1 MSSPAAS
8 NPAKSPRR
16 RNRRALGPRGR
27 GHERISSAK
36 KLDLLR
42 RSFTRIEAQGA
53 IVGLVFYQ
61 RLFTLEP
68 SLRSLFHTSI
78 ELQSRKLMDSL
89 SYTVAA
95 LESPKTLVPI
105 LEAMGRRH
113 VAYGVR
119 EEHYDVVIRA
129 LMETFGQVL
138 GDAFSPE
145 LREAWRQALCFVAE
159 TMKSGS
165 VPSRCWDSNR

>member
-16 RNRRALGPRGR
+16 RIRRALGSRRRGR
-27 GHERISSAK
+27 ERISSAK

-42 RSFTRIEAQGA
+42 RSFTRIEAQGG

-89 SYTVAA
+89 SYTVAT
-95 LESPKTLVPI
+95 LESPNTLVPV
-105 LEAMGRRH
+105 LKAMGRRH

-129 LMETFGQVL
+129 LMETFEHVL

-145 LREAWRQALCFVAE
+145 LREAWREALCFVAE
-159 TMKSGS
+159 TMKSSS
-165 VPSRCWDSNR
+165 VSTLA